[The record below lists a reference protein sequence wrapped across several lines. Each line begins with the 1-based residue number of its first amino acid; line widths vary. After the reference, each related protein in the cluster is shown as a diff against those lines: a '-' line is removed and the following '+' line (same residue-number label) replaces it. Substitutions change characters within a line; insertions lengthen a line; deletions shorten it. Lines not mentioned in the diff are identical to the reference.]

1 MSALEQ
7 TGAQG
12 AQATGSAEQVA
23 QLLAQRWIDAF
34 NRSDPDALIALC
46 SPQVKHEPSVLA
58 RGGGVYEGHAGIREW
73 FADVAR
79 ANFGYLASIG
89 EVSVGA
95 SGDLLV
101 FGDLMIEGEPVTPYS
116 LRLRVRDGLVVET
129 RTFLSDHDT
138 MDSLHRFER

>member
-1 MSALEQ
+1 MSRPCSRAAAASDE
-7 TGAQG
+7 GA
-12 AQATGSAEQVA
+12 
-23 QLLAQRWIDAF
+23 
-34 NRSDPDALIALC
+34 
-46 SPQVKHEPSVLA
+46 
-58 RGGGVYEGHAGIREW
+58 AGIREW

-101 FGDLMIEGEPVTPYS
+101 FGDLLIDGEPVTPYS
-116 LRLRVRDGLVVET
+116 LRLKVRDGLVVET
-129 RTFLSDHDT
+129 RTFLSDHET